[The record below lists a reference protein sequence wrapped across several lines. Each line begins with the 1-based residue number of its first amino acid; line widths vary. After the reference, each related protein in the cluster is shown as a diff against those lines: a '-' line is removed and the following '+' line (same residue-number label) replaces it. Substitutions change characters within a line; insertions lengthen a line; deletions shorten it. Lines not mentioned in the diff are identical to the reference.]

1 MQHTN
6 TACDKQAAWLL
17 VPQYHSTAA
26 AEMLNSR
33 IGSAVASHRSAAP
46 SDAAQCCSGRLPCA
60 VRSDCLHVLHSLSDP
75 TCGAASRVVAFGTD
89 LVASC
94 IACSCAVHNVAT
106 NRPVQWQRSAAQ
118 RCRLLDWARSICCER
133 YERMP
138 AGLAPEIAH
147 FVTNA
152 GPSFAEHLHMGD
164 MVVKANDAHHLQRPE
179 TVESLFVLYRLTK
192 NETYREWGWKIFER
206 WQAHCK
212 VSSGGYASLDSVLT
226 TAPRQRDKMESFF
239 LAETLKYLFLLFS
252 DDPSLVP
259 LDRYVLS
266 CCHLS
271 NPARHA
277 ARCTGRHA
285 SAMPACM
292 GHCHTVMG
300 SINLR
305 L

>member
-1 MQHTN
+1 
-6 TACDKQAAWLL
+6 
-17 VPQYHSTAA
+17 
-26 AEMLNSR
+26 
-33 IGSAVASHRSAAP
+33 
-46 SDAAQCCSGRLPCA
+46 
-60 VRSDCLHVLHSLSDP
+60 
-75 TCGAASRVVAFGTD
+75 
-89 LVASC
+89 
-94 IACSCAVHNVAT
+94 
-106 NRPVQWQRSAAQ
+106 
-118 RCRLLDWARSICCER
+118 
-133 YERMP
+133 MP

-147 FVTNA
+147 FVTKA
-152 GPSFAEHLHMGD
+152 GPSFGEHLHMGD